1 MNKNEIFDKAKNGV
15 AEIPVST
22 IIGEYMSL
30 KKNGIHM
37 VGICPFHN
45 ANTDSSF
52 RATDSKHR
60 YKCFACGAGGNGVDF
75 VSRFKGISYRDALF
89 DVALEY
95 GIISSSEYELC
106 MKKNSAPP
114 VKIKTF
120 QKQELKAV
128 SNKPVDALMKHN
140 VYTFMHDFFG
150 LTEKHRKHL
159 KEVRRLSDEA
169 IDKDFFS
176 ITANK
181 KTAFVKALRIKF
193 PEYSTEMLMEIP
205 GFYYDQ
211 TYSCLRMSS
220 YEGIGI
226 CIRGFDSHIKAIQI
240 RQDVV
245 KPGRS
250 RYVWFASTFAWQK
263 PLLYKGGN
271 GTGAPI
277 DCLYPTRL
285 KRKYAI
291 GIVEG
296 KFKAEILADQGLFAL
311 SVQGV
316 GNWKG
321 GDGWT
326 GIDYEIDQLNY
337 FSALGMDTI
346 YIFYDADMLS
356 NNGVFHHA
364 MALGEF
370 LENKYPNMHVV
381 YALWHEGYGKG
392 IDDLYINGHSNDVIY
407 TNRICLYNVQ
417 KELDLSVRE
426 ALNIADC
433 PQNKIPKDI
442 KARYQ
447 VIMQGLMESA
457 LLPTKCL

>member
-1 MNKNEIFDKAKNGV
+1 M
-15 AEIPVST
+15 
-22 IIGEYMSL
+22 
-30 KKNGIHM
+30 
-37 VGICPFHN
+37 
-45 ANTDSSF
+45 
-52 RATDSKHR
+52 
-60 YKCFACGAGGNGVDF
+60 
-75 VSRFKGISYRDALF
+75 
-89 DVALEY
+89 
-95 GIISSSEYELC
+95 
-106 MKKNSAPP
+106 
-114 VKIKTF
+114 
-120 QKQELKAV
+120 

-277 DCLYPTRL
+277 DCLYPT
-285 KRKYAI
+285 
-291 GIVEG
+291 G
-296 KFKAEILADQGLFAL
+296 
-311 SVQGV
+311 
-316 GNWKG
+316 
-321 GDGWT
+321 
-326 GIDYEIDQLNY
+326 
-337 FSALGMDTI
+337 
-346 YIFYDADMLS
+346 
-356 NNGVFHHA
+356 
-364 MALGEF
+364 
-370 LENKYPNMHVV
+370 
-381 YALWHEGYGKG
+381 
-392 IDDLYINGHSNDVIY
+392 
-407 TNRICLYNVQ
+407 
-417 KELDLSVRE
+417 
-426 ALNIADC
+426 
-433 PQNKIPKDI
+433 
-442 KARYQ
+442 
-447 VIMQGLMESA
+447 
-457 LLPTKCL
+457 

>member
-1 MNKNEIFDKAKNGV
+1 MHE
-15 AEIPVST
+15 
-22 IIGEYMSL
+22 
-30 KKNGIHM
+30 
-37 VGICPFHN
+37 
-45 ANTDSSF
+45 
-52 RATDSKHR
+52 
-60 YKCFACGAGGNGVDF
+60 
-75 VSRFKGISYRDALF
+75 
-89 DVALEY
+89 
-95 GIISSSEYELC
+95 
-106 MKKNSAPP
+106 KNSAPP

-296 KFKAEILADQGLFAL
+296 KFKAEILAYQGLFAL

-346 YIFYDADMLS
+346 YIFM
-356 NNGVFHHA
+356 
-364 MALGEF
+364 MQ
-370 LENKYPNMHVV
+370 
-381 YALWHEGYGKG
+381 
-392 IDDLYINGHSNDVIY
+392 
-407 TNRICLYNVQ
+407 ICCQ
-417 KELDLSVRE
+417 IT
-426 ALNIADC
+426 AC
-433 PQNKIPKDI
+433 F
-442 KARYQ
+442 
-447 VIMQGLMESA
+447 IMQWHLVNFWRINTPICMSYMLYGMKDMVKALMICILTVIPMMLFTQIGIAYIACKRSWIFRCGK
-457 LLPTKCL
+457 L